1 MFSGLTNTGAP
12 ERGLS
17 VKRRSRAWNMEK
29 LLLKSLSQVN
39 GAALH
44 HLCRAA
50 GEWVAPPKSAVIAGS
65 DDASAYRNAW
75 EARSERARSGFM
87 ASGKKANAEMRLA
100 IVLCFGLALILPSSA
115 MSFYDQLNA
124 AVGKA
129 WFPSDVV
136 PAAAPGEQANAHSPS
151 TEIATPEGPPP
162 DSADEQSEAA
172 AQPKPFV
179 SRLSREDGSITL
191 RGDVPSDED
200 KKTIQGV
207 IAATLPGLTF
217 VDKARISENVP
228 DRDIWLAGMNFALR
242 QLAKLEKGRATLHN
256 NEITLEGSART
267 EQDFK
272 LMQQKLREELPNGI
286 VLAKSALNPPSVSPF
301 VWLAQLQG
309 GSVNLSGHVPLEA
322 DQDLFFHARSIFGA
336 FHVNN
341 SMAWALGAPKEWSE
355 AAKISLSI
363 LNLLQQGTVILTDTV
378 ITVDGILAGPNT
390 ADQIR
395 AMGNLLPRGFKLEA
409 NVVGAEMVPARA
421 SGAPEELNVAA
432 KHTISADQ

>member
-1 MFSGLTNTGAP
+1 MTHRLIAMLGKRDLSALGA
-12 ERGLS
+12 
-17 VKRRSRAWNMEK
+17 
-29 LLLKSLSQVN
+29 
-39 GAALH
+39 
-44 HLCRAA
+44 
-50 GEWVAPPKSAVIAGS
+50 I
-65 DDASAYRNAW
+65 
-75 EARSERARSGFM
+75 FM
-87 ASGKKANAEMRLA
+87 ASEKKVNAEMRLA
-100 IVLCFGLALILPSSA
+100 IVLCFGLALILPASA
-115 MSFYDQLNA
+115 MSFHDRLNA
-124 AVGKA
+124 AVGNV

-136 PAAAPGEQANAHSPS
+136 PVAAPGEATAPSPS
-151 TEIATPEGPPP
+151 GQAVAPEAAPPVP
-162 DSADEQSEAA
+162 ADELSEAT
-172 AQPKPFV
+172 AQPKPFF

-217 VDKARISENVP
+217 VDKARINENVP
-228 DRDIWLAGMNFALR
+228 DRDVWLAGMNFALR
-242 QLAKLEKGRATLHN
+242 QLAKLEKGRATLQN

-272 LMQQKLREELPNGI
+272 LMQQKLREEIPNGI
-286 VLAKSALNPPSVSPF
+286 VLAKSALKPPSVSPF

-390 ADQIR
+390 ADQIQ